1 MELKQLNPQ
10 YISHVLESKCLVQK
24 QDKLLVAVS
33 GGADSL
39 AVLQLLQHAG
49 YDIAAA
55 HCNFRL
61 RAEASDADEALV
73 GEFCKD

>member
-39 AVLQLLQHAG
+39 AVLQTAAG
-49 YDIAAA
+49 
-55 HCNFRL
+55 CGL
-61 RAEASDADEALV
+61 
-73 GEFCKD
+73 